1 MWVILARG
9 KGPTMKRIIALLLV
23 SNMLG
28 EAGVAWAQ
36 AEGQPQRS
44 AVADTAINVGHVFAT
59 ATYVPVKALLCAF
72 TLAVSPL
79 LYVSSGPRASRE
91 TGTRACAGTWIITPE
106 ILKGEKPFE
115 FVKDTPCC
123 GYPDP
128 E

>member
-1 MWVILARG
+1 
-9 KGPTMKRIIALLLV
+9 MKRIIALVLV
-23 SNMLG
+23 SIMLG
-28 EAGVAWAQ
+28 QAGVAWAQ

-44 AVADTAINVGHVFAT
+44 GAADTAINVGHVFAT

-115 FVKDTPCC
+115 IVKDTPCC

>member
-1 MWVILARG
+1 MN
-9 KGPTMKRIIALLLV
+9 RIVALLLV
-23 SNMLG
+23 SFVFG
-28 EAGVAWAQ
+28 HAGTAWAQ
-36 AEGQPQRS
+36 AEGQAPQQRS
-44 AVADTAINVGHVFAT
+44 GAADAAINVGHVLAT

-79 LYVSSGPRASRE
+79 LYVSSGPRAPRE

-115 FVKDTPCC
+115 IVKDTPCC

-128 E
+128 D

>member
-1 MWVILARG
+1 
-9 KGPTMKRIIALLLV
+9 MKMMIALLLV
-23 SNMLG
+23 SIMLG
-28 EAGVAWAQ
+28 ETGAAWAQ

-44 AVADTAINVGHVFAT
+44 GVADAAINVGHVFAT

-72 TLAVSPL
+72 TLAASPL
-79 LYVSSGPRASRE
+79 LYVSSGPRAPRE

-115 FVKDTPCC
+115 LLKDTPCC
-123 GYPDP
+123 GYPDS

>member
-1 MWVILARG
+1 
-9 KGPTMKRIIALLLV
+9 MKRIIALLLV
-23 SNMLG
+23 SILFG
-28 EAGVAWAQ
+28 EAGAAWAQ

-44 AVADTAINVGHVFAT
+44 GAADTAINVGHVFVT

-72 TLAVSPL
+72 TVAVSPL

-91 TGTRACAGTWIITPE
+91 TSTRACAGTWIITPE

-115 FVKDTPCC
+115 IVKDTPCC